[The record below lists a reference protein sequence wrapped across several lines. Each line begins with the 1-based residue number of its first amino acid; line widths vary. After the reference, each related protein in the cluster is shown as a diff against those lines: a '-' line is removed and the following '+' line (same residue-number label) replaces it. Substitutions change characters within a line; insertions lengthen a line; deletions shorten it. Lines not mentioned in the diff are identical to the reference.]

1 MDESAAAAIP
11 EDGGENSENST
22 RHGDRTPE
30 DDVGPSIEDTDDGVG
45 VFCCQDC
52 GEAFRE
58 EAAYSEHRQQ
68 HPHLEDH
75 LDALRD
81 TQKDN
86 ETPHYCLL
94 CSASFVEQ
102 SEFERHMKKNH
113 EEISQ
118 KESGVQKNATKQQQT
133 YECPDCGKSYCVI
146 GHFLNHMRSHR
157 QPVKSVFNDLE
168 HLKKKS
174 FQCESCGR
182 NYSRASALDAHR
194 RCHEEKLVKSKNKSP
209 GDAAQTGE
217 PVTENKP
224 SENQTE
230 RTPEKLFKCSC
241 GKAFSAPMR
250 LKTHQRF
257 SRNNQCSG
265 EVKQKPKKSNSC
277 SEFYCSE
284 CKKNFSG
291 HIALYNH
298 QRWHANHSDDSAK
311 RFPCEECG
319 KVFMTLTFYYR
330 HQRMAHSEETPA
342 KSFLHQVC
350 QLQKKAFECKHCGL
364 KFSRAS
370 ALHSHQLHHTEE
382 ETEKE
387 AQGHASLQPQDKAPE
402 MVVKEIQYL
411 EASSE
416 GQVESESLT
425 PTNVVEEPHVEEN
438 DDDMESYE
446 PGDFNVQ
453 VISASESED
462 EPVQDLNPDLELLCE
477 SDQEVK
483 DDGDAEVSNRP
494 EMDLKI
500 VQIDFEQADEQC
512 ALIAREAENNAAEE
526 RFDCPDCYRWFSNP
540 SSLRVHRMWHGVHK
554 RRQQTQGQS
563 VELYTCDTCGHVA
576 GDYAAHCNHIQT
588 HNDQNTSDNVL
599 YETEGS
605 DKKNLTCNECGK
617 CFSRMSA
624 LVSHRMH
631 HPKRKQF
638 QCPDCMMSYLH
649 AASLFNHMKTCS
661 AQKKENISIT
671 KREYNPK
678 KTLLGPK
685 LYYCERCGKGFWSL
699 GAYSHHKQGQ
709 TQCADL
715 RLRKGAA
722 GSLHSLNGHSRSSVK
737 VACPVCGRKFR
748 HKGTMA
754 LHMRKHENGNHKCE
768 LCNRSFRLFSSLLRH
783 QVVHSDQL
791 LPPPVKSFQHQVEQ
805 LKKNTYSC
813 PDCGKLFSRAKALQ
827 FHMKSHGYETGHDPS
842 SPRSAAALEDLQ
854 CATCL
859 AHFSNKASLRAHQK
873 LCIKRDS
880 ETDKKAEHSGNDDD
894 MISNSDSVDAST
906 QIKSEQI
913 KADIGVKKE
922 IDNVELKLEN
932 HTGQYSI
939 ETATT
944 DGSKYKCN
952 KCDRSFSVIGAL
964 NLHKR
969 VHIESYKSV
978 PKTKLSISVV
988 LKKPKQ
994 EEPGKGLFH
1003 CSECGRRFM
1012 SNSALGSHKRW
1023 HKVEKCSHSALK
1035 DDDFQ
1040 SVSHKTEDG
1049 RFQCKKCGK
1058 QFFNHRV
1065 LQRHLMFNPQC
1076 QTKTKPE
1083 VNSDERVEVDGSLE
1097 RFSCPEC
1104 SRTFADSS
1112 LLVAHYENVHCESLG
1127 AAERRGDEALE
1138 PPPEQIG
1145 INCSGSESVSLT
1157 PKPKAHQCPLCSMT
1171 FAKARGLRAH
1181 KWQAHSKRTKGK
1193 NKTPLRTVVEPA
1205 ASGSEVNKTRDSSD
1219 VEDAAAAMTDGSV
1232 GRGRKHVGPAVSLL
1246 KLVSCVDC
1254 GKRCISAD
1262 ALLDHKKACREVKQE
1277 PKLELQAPKATA
1289 ETPLPLSRLLEH
1301 TVKYLFK
1308 CGKCGKAFQ
1317 TEQQLDAHKT
1327 KAKSRP
1333 YSCALCCSGFWTENL
1348 LQQHLAWHDEV
1359 RCRLPNEV
1367 RYRLSAALT
1376 SKQQKQNFSASDST
1390 GKPFPSAALN
1400 RPSPSSHKCQHCGKT
1415 FLSPTALQ
1423 KHKSGQCNNNDSYHC
1438 SVCPR
1443 TFSEIQDLID
1453 HHQECISDYRSDAP
1467 AAVSSGDTHGLTCLE
1482 CGTTFCQETDLHQ
1495 HYIEHV
1501 HRA

>member
-1 MDESAAAAIP
+1 M
-11 EDGGENSENST
+11 
-22 RHGDRTPE
+22 
-30 DDVGPSIEDTDDGVG
+30 
-45 VFCCQDC
+45 
-52 GEAFRE
+52 
-58 EAAYSEHRQQ
+58 EHRQQ
-68 HPHLEDH
+68 HPHGNMCLEDD
-75 LDALRD
+75 LDTLHD
-81 TQKDN
+81 THKQN
-86 ETPHYCLL
+86 ERPYYCSL
-94 CSASFVEQ
+94 CSVSFVEL
-102 SEFERHMKKNH
+102 SEFETHMKTNH

-118 KESGVQKNATKQQQT
+118 KESGIQKNAGITKQQT
-133 YECPDCGKSYCVI
+133 YECPECGKSYCVI
-146 GHFLNHMRSHR
+146 GHFLNHLRSHR
-157 QPVKSVFNDLE
+157 QAAKSVFNDLE

-174 FQCESCGR
+174 FQCEFCGR

-194 RCHEEKLVKSKNKSP
+194 RCHEEKLVKSKNRSP
-209 GDAAQTGE
+209 GDAVQTGE
-217 PVTENKP
+217 PVAESKP

-230 RTPEKLFKCSC
+230 HNPEKLFKCAC
-241 GKAFSAPMR
+241 GKAFSALMR

-257 SRNNQCSG
+257 SRNSQCSG
-265 EVKQKPKKSNSC
+265 EEVKPKPKKNSSC

-284 CKKNFSG
+284 CNKNFSG
-291 HIALYNH
+291 HIALFNH
-298 QRWHANHSDDSAK
+298 QRWHANHSGDSAN

-330 HQRMAHSEETPA
+330 HQRMAHSDETPA

-350 QLQKKAFECKHCGL
+350 QLQKKAFECNHCGL

-370 ALHSHQLHHTEE
+370 ALHSHQLHHTEVFK

-387 AQGHASLQPQDKAPE
+387 AQTHASLEPQEKAPQTL
-402 MVVKEIQYL
+402 EIEYL
-411 EASSE
+411 KASSA
-416 GQVESESLT
+416 GQVESEGFPSISMA
-425 PTNVVEEPHVEEN
+425 EEPHVDDN
-438 DDDMESYE
+438 DEDMESYE

-483 DDGDAEVSNRP
+483 DDGDAEVSKSA
-494 EMDLKI
+494 MDLKI
-500 VQIDFEQADEQC
+500 VQIDFEQADEQS
-512 ALIAREAENNAAEE
+512 ALIAREAESNAAEE
-526 RFDCPDCYRWFSNP
+526 RYDCPECYRWFSNP

-554 RRQQTQGQS
+554 RRQQTGQS
-563 VELYTCDTCGHVA
+563 VAVYTCDTCGHEA
-576 GDYAAHCNHIQT
+576 SNYAAHCNHIQT

-599 YETEGS
+599 YETEGAE
-605 DKKNLTCNECGK
+605 KKNLTCNDCGK
-617 CFSRMSA
+617 YFSRMSA
-624 LVSHRMH
+624 LVSHQMH

-661 AQKKENISIT
+661 AQKKENILIT

-685 LYYCERCGKGFWSL
+685 LYYCEQCGKGFWSL

-722 GSLHSLNGHSRSSVK
+722 GSLHSVNGHPRSTVK

-754 LHMRKHENGNHKCE
+754 LHMRKHENGNHTCE

-827 FHMKSHGYETGHDPS
+827 FHMKSHGYETGHAPS
-842 SPRSAAALEDLQ
+842 SPRSTATLEDLQ

-859 AHFSNKASLRAHQK
+859 AHFSKKSSLRAHQK
-873 LCIKRDS
+873 LCVKRESQANKEPERSD
-880 ETDKKAEHSGNDDD
+880 ND
-894 MISNSDSVDAST
+894 MILNSGSMDAST
-906 QIKSEQI
+906 QETSEPL
-913 KADIGVKKE
+913 KAPVGVKTE
-922 IDNVELKLEN
+922 IDKLEN
-932 HTGQYSI
+932 HTEQYSI
-939 ETATT
+939 KPPTT

-969 VHIESYKSV
+969 VHIESYKPV
-978 PKTKLSISVV
+978 PKAKLAFSVV
-988 LKKPKQ
+988 LNKPKQ

-1076 QTKTKPE
+1076 QTKTIPE
-1083 VNSDERVEVDGSLE
+1083 VNSDEVVEIDSASE

-1112 LLVAHYENVHCESLG
+1112 LLVTHYENEHCESLG
-1127 AAERRGDEALE
+1127 AADRQGDNALN
-1138 PPPEQIG
+1138 PAPEQTDI
-1145 INCSGSESVSLT
+1145 SGSESMSLT
-1157 PKPKAHQCPLCSMT
+1157 VKPKTHQCPLCSMT

-1181 KWQAHSKRTKGK
+1181 KWQAHSKSTKGK
-1193 NKTPLRTVVEPA
+1193 NKIPLNTIVEPI
-1205 ASGSEVNKTRDSSD
+1205 ASSSEVSKTLNSSD
-1219 VEDAAAAMTDGSV
+1219 VEDTTAAIKDGTV
-1232 GRGRKHVGPAVSLL
+1232 GRGKKKITPDQSPV
-1246 KLVSCVDC
+1246 KFVSCLDC
-1254 GKRCISAD
+1254 GKQCISPG
-1262 ALLDHKKACREVKQE
+1262 ALLNHKKVCREVKQE
-1277 PKLELQAPKATA
+1277 PKLEPQTREATA
-1289 ETPLPLSRLLEH
+1289 EIPPALSRLLEH
-1301 TVKYLFK
+1301 TVKCLFK

-1317 TEQQLDAHKT
+1317 TEEQLDTHKT

-1333 YSCALCCSGFWTENL
+1333 YSCALCCHGFWTENQ

-1359 RCRLPNEV
+1359 RGRLPNEV

-1376 SKQQKQNFSASDST
+1376 AKSQKQNFSTPDNT
-1390 GKPFPSAALN
+1390 GKSFPSSAFS
-1400 RPSPSSHKCQHCGKT
+1400 RPSQSSHKCQHCGKT

-1423 KHKSGQCNNNDSYHC
+1423 KHKAGQCSSNDSYHC

-1495 HYIEHV
+1495 HYTEHAHGV
-1501 HRA
+1501 

>member
-554 RRQQTQGQS
+554 RRQQTQVKGNRIACKDCGLQFKHWDVYKTHLHQHALEEEEAQMEYDCLPAANRENGDEDTTDDEDGCDAGDSPEGQPS
-563 VELYTCDTCGHVA
+563 GRHDVEVFTASRQNTFRKVYTCFV
-576 GDYAAHCNHIQT
+576 
-588 HNDQNTSDNVL
+588 
-599 YETEGS
+599 
-605 DKKNLTCNECGK
+605 CGK
-617 CFSRMSA
+617 IYMYLLS
-624 LVSHRMH
+624 
-631 HPKRKQF
+631 F
-638 QCPDCMMSYLH
+638 QKHQRLH
-649 AASLFNHMKTCS
+649 MNESPTETSPPA
-661 AQKKENISIT
+661 
-671 KREYNPK
+671 
-678 KTLLGPK
+678 
-685 LYYCERCGKGFWSL
+685 
-699 GAYSHHKQGQ
+699 
-709 TQCADL
+709 
-715 RLRKGAA
+715 LRKY
-722 GSLHSLNGHSRSSVK
+722 
-737 VACPVCGRKFR
+737 
-748 HKGTMA
+748 
-754 LHMRKHENGNHKCE
+754 E
-768 LCNRSFRLFSSLLRH
+768 
-783 QVVHSDQL
+783 
-791 LPPPVKSFQHQVEQ
+791 
-805 LKKNTYSC
+805 C
-813 PDCGKLFSRAKALQ
+813 PDCGMSFIRRSRLI
-827 FHMKSHGYETGHDPS
+827 GHL
-842 SPRSAAALEDLQ
+842 RV
-854 CATCL
+854 
-859 AHFSNKASLRAHQK
+859 HRKFKKASHRCDQCSKAFTSAETWIAHVNQH
-873 LCIKRDS
+873 KRKPFWCLSCAKGFRD
-880 ETDKKAEHSGNDDD
+880 ETSLDEHLQTHNQGQCDR
-894 MISNSDSVDAST
+894 SVFHKTFDAST
-906 QIKSEQI
+906 QITSIIQASVGPKPYKCTFCGMSFTYYARFLSHQEKHLKYYAKSGRVSLGSSAFMGNQGATRKTETLTSDDGEHETI
-913 KADIGVKKE
+913 T
-922 IDNVELKLEN
+922 NVEKLQGVNKIEAESQSEECGDTDN
-932 HTGQYSI
+932 SEDSDCGEPVHHFKIRSPGSDPPGKSDL
-939 ETATT
+939 ETAQAKPDLDETESQET
-944 DGSKYKCN
+944 SIHVEHKYWEWECIV
-952 KCDRSFSVIGAL
+952 CD
-964 NLHKR
+964 
-969 VHIESYKSV
+969 
-978 PKTKLSISVV
+978 
-988 LKKPKQ
+988 
-994 EEPGKGLFH
+994 
-1003 CSECGRRFM
+1003 M
-1012 SNSALGSHKRW
+1012 
-1023 HKVEKCSHSALK
+1023 
-1035 DDDFQ
+1035 
-1040 SVSHKTEDG
+1040 
-1049 RFQCKKCGK
+1049 
-1058 QFFNHRV
+1058 
-1065 LQRHLMFNPQC
+1065 
-1076 QTKTKPE
+1076 
-1083 VNSDERVEVDGSLE
+1083 
-1097 RFSCPEC
+1097 
-1104 SRTFADSS
+1104 
-1112 LLVAHYENVHCESLG
+1112 
-1127 AAERRGDEALE
+1127 
-1138 PPPEQIG
+1138 
-1145 INCSGSESVSLT
+1145 
-1157 PKPKAHQCPLCSMT
+1157 
-1171 FAKARGLRAH
+1171 
-1181 KWQAHSKRTKGK
+1181 
-1193 NKTPLRTVVEPA
+1193 
-1205 ASGSEVNKTRDSSD
+1205 
-1219 VEDAAAAMTDGSV
+1219 
-1232 GRGRKHVGPAVSLL
+1232 
-1246 KLVSCVDC
+1246 
-1254 GKRCISAD
+1254 
-1262 ALLDHKKACREVKQE
+1262 
-1277 PKLELQAPKATA
+1277 
-1289 ETPLPLSRLLEH
+1289 
-1301 TVKYLFK
+1301 
-1308 CGKCGKAFQ
+1308 
-1317 TEQQLDAHKT
+1317 
-1327 KAKSRP
+1327 
-1333 YSCALCCSGFWTENL
+1333 GF
-1348 LQQHLAWHDEV
+1348 DEV
-1359 RCRLPNEV
+1359 AELHLHYVKHATGELPI
-1367 RYRLSAALT
+1367 
-1376 SKQQKQNFSASDST
+1376 
-1390 GKPFPSAALN
+1390 P
-1400 RPSPSSHKCQHCGKT
+1400 
-1415 FLSPTALQ
+1415 
-1423 KHKSGQCNNNDSYHC
+1423 
-1438 SVCPR
+1438 
-1443 TFSEIQDLID
+1443 QD
-1453 HHQECISDYRSDAP
+1453 
-1467 AAVSSGDTHGLTCLE
+1467 DTEG
-1482 CGTTFCQETDLHQ
+1482 
-1495 HYIEHV
+1495 
-1501 HRA
+1501 